1 MIKDERQAETEVE
14 QRHDAEVPTST
25 PTCCNTNVSRRKLS
39 EEQAVDRLTMFEE
52 AAQHLEMSVHET
64 TGEEEQAKIVAAQ
77 IRSLAKRFED
87 RFYGG

>member
-1 MIKDERQAETEVE
+1 MIKDERQAETEV
-14 QRHDAEVPTST
+14 QQSDAAEVTTSS

-39 EEQAVDRLTMFEE
+39 EEQAVDRLTMYEE

-64 TGEEEQAKIVAAQ
+64 IGEEEQAKIVAAQ
-77 IRSLAKRFED
+77 IRSLAKQFEG